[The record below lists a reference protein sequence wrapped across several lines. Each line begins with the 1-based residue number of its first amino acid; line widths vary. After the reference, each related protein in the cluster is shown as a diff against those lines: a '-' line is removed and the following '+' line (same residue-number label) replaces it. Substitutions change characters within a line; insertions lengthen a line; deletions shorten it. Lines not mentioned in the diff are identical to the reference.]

1 MQIVYGVGDKIA
13 CTLPGTEEVLELE
26 VKDVDVESV
35 NDDLE
40 FVYTV
45 EHLGQPYSIGK
56 NNLKSTTN
64 PDTLHFLKDL
74 KPKESYDLLG
84 WRDGLELRPD
94 NSNMPE
100 IVTLLMAIQY
110 DKEGHYGS
118 SWKGKGE
125 YRGIMSNI
133 DRKYDRLDQM
143 TVSELEG
150 KVETLKQLENKLEM
164 KKNNT
169 GNTFDHGIGESK
181 IDAVADLANYSIL
194 YLTYIQENYPLVF
207 RVWVDR
213 NLPKYLADKIG
224 FLSSGHQK

>member
-1 MQIVYGVGDKIA
+1 MKVVYEVGESIA
-13 CTLPGTEEVLELE
+13 CTLPGTNKGLLLE
-26 VKDVDVESV
+26 VKDVEVESL
-35 NDDLE
+35 NEDLE

-45 EHLGQPYSIGK
+45 EHEGQSYRISGD
-56 NNLKSTTN
+56 NLKSTED
-64 PDTLHFLKDL
+64 PDMLHFLKDL
-74 KPKESYDLLG
+74 KPKEEYDVLA

-110 DKEGHYGS
+110 DKEGQYGS

-125 YRGIMSNI
+125 YRGIMANI

-143 TVSELEG
+143 TTSVLEG
-150 KVETLKQLENKLEM
+150 KVETLRQLENKLQM

-169 GNTFDHGIGESK
+169 GNTLDHGIGESK

-194 YLTYIQENYPLVF
+194 YLTYIKENYPMVF

-213 NLPKYLADKIG
+213 NLPKYLADKIS
-224 FLSSGHQK
+224 FIQEGHCK